1 MSGASI
7 AGPAL
12 AYWLNRYGFAVTVVE
27 KAPAV
32 RGGGYPID
40 VRGTAVEVIRRMG
53 RYEQLRAA
61 HLHMGRMTFLRDD
74 GRRVTSV
81 RLDRLGGA
89 GGGDTELP
97 RGALTELLY
106 EAVRDD
112 VDLRFGDSIA
122 ELDDRAGG
130 VGVRFASG
138 DAAEYDVVLAADG
151 LHSTTRRLVFGP
163 EERFHR
169 YLGHCFAGFEM
180 PNRLGLDREGV
191 ISTAP
196 GRTAVLYAA
205 GNPDRVHAFLSF
217 GRAEPPYGAFADPA
231 AQRELVASVF
241 AGGGWEVPRMI
252 AAMRTA
258 DDLFFD
264 VVSQIRMP
272 AWSRGRVAL
281 VGDAAYAPSF
291 LSGQGS
297 SIALVGAYLLAGEL
311 AATSDHRAAFAAYEQ
326 RMRPF
331 AEANQALADG
341 GGVAVAPATR
351 RGVWLRHQTMRAAP
365 LLARLG
371 GLGGRVTRVK
381 SALVLPGYA
390 ADGAVR
396 SG

>member
-1 MSGASI
+1 M
-7 AGPAL
+7 
-12 AYWLNRYGFAVTVVE
+12 
-27 KAPAV
+27 
-32 RGGGYPID
+32 
-40 VRGTAVEVIRRMG
+40 
-53 RYEQLRAA
+53 
-61 HLHMGRMTFLRDD
+61 
-74 GRRVTSV
+74 
-81 RLDRLGGA
+81 
-89 GGGDTELP
+89 
-97 RGALTELLY
+97 
-106 EAVRDD
+106 
-112 VDLRFGDSIA
+112 
-122 ELDDRAGG
+122 
-130 VGVRFASG
+130 
-138 DAAEYDVVLAADG
+138 VLAADG

-205 GNPDRVHAFLSF
+205 GKPDRVHAFLSF

-351 RGVWLRHQTMRAAP
+351 RGVWLRNQTMRAAP